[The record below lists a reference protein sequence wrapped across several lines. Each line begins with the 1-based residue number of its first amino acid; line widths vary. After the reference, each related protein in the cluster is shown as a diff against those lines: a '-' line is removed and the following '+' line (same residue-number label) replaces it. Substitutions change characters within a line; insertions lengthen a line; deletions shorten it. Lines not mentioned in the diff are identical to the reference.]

1 MDVGDLPIYLPLSIS
16 PSPFF
21 SLVPSLSLPPSRS
34 LALFLPLSFSLPPLT
49 CAFLAGLGSRL
60 GGVGFQGFLLVW
72 GLSFARPGRKPT
84 SLPVTRRLVM
94 SCIYEY
100 GPPEPS
106 WQRACSLVLNP
117 YGVPHNLNGA
127 EAGTR
132 PESRPTRLIPFSLAC
147 IGRQV
152 QSRDLNEAGEA
163 RSEGPLARLVC
174 LPSTCRGCQVV
185 IINPKEAG
193 GLSEAGRPACPA
205 ALSYH
210 GQVENWREFGL

>member
-1 MDVGDLPIYLPLSIS
+1 MSVISTFISLSLSLLLRSSPL
-16 PSPFF
+16 F
-21 SLVPSLSLPPSRS
+21 LLSLSLP
-34 LALFLPLSFSLPPLT
+34 LALSLSSSLSLSLFPHSLVR
-49 CAFLAGLGSRL
+49 FWLVWLEIWGGLGFR
-60 GGVGFQGFLLVW
+60 VFLLVL
-72 GLSFARPGRKPT
+72 GLSFARPGMKPT

-163 RSEGPLARLVC
+163 RSEGPLAQLVC

-185 IINPKEAG
+185 NINPKEAG